1 MAKIIHVDMDAFYA
15 SVEQRDRPEL
25 RGRPVVV
32 GGDPG
37 GRGVVATASYEARV
51 FGIHSA
57 MSAAEAYRRCPDAVF
72 VRPNM
77 ARYVAVSRQIRQIFL
92 SVTPLV
98 EPISLDEAYLDVTEN
113 RLGLPL
119 AREVARWIKRR
130 IVEDTGLTAS
140 AGVAST
146 KLLAKI
152 ASDLRKPDGL
162 VVIPPERAR
171 AFLATLPVRKLWG
184 VGPVTSDRLERLGFV
199 KVGDLAEADVVAL
212 ERELG
217 RFGRMLH
224 HLARGE
230 DLRPVTPN
238 RAPKSR
244 GAETTLATDL
254 TTYEAVADLV
264 KRHAVAVADGL
275 ARARRAGRTVTLKI
289 RYSDFATVTRSHTL
303 GSATADAAIITNEAI
318 ALLAATEAGKRPV
331 RLVGVSVSGF
341 PEASREGA
349 AAQLDLPLTGEDWSD

>member
-1 MAKIIHVDMDAFYA
+1 VAKIIHVDMDAFYA

-37 GRGVVATASYEARV
+37 GRGVVATCSYEARA

-57 MSAAEAYRRCPDAVF
+57 MSAAEAYRRCPDAAF

-98 EPISLDEAYLDVTEN
+98 EPVSLDEAYLDVTEN
-113 RLGLPL
+113 RLGEPL
-119 AREVARWIKRR
+119 AREVARWVKRR
-130 IVEDTGLTAS
+130 IVEETGLTAS

-184 VGPVTSDRLERLGFV
+184 VGPVTSGRLERLGFV
-199 KVGDLAEADVVAL
+199 QVGDLAAADVVTL

-217 RFGRMLH
+217 RFGRVLH

-230 DLRPVTPN
+230 DLRAVTPN

-244 GAETTLATDL
+244 GAETTLAADL
-254 TTYEAVADLV
+254 TTYEAVAELV
-264 KRHAVAVADGL
+264 RRHAVTVADGL
-275 ARARRAGRTVTLKI
+275 ARARRAGRTVTLKV
-289 RYSDFATVTRSHTL
+289 RYSDFATVTRSRTL
-303 GSATADAAIITNEAI
+303 LAVTADATLIADAAI
-318 ALLAATEAGKRPV
+318 ALLALTEAGKRPV
-331 RLVGVSVSGF
+331 RLVGVAVSGF
-341 PEASREGA
+341 PEEADGA
-349 AAQLDLPLTGEDWSD
+349 GAAQLDLPFEQPD

>member
-37 GRGVVATASYEARV
+37 GRGVVATCSYEARA

-113 RLGLPL
+113 RLGEPL
-119 AREVARWIKRR
+119 AREVARWVKRR
-130 IVEDTGLTAS
+130 IVEETGLTAS

-184 VGPVTSDRLERLGFV
+184 VGPVTNERLERLGFV
-199 KVGDLAEADVVAL
+199 QIGDLAAADVVTL

-217 RFGRMLH
+217 RFGRVLH

-230 DLRPVTPN
+230 DLRSVTPN

-254 TTYEAVADLV
+254 TTYDAVADLV
-264 KRHAVAVADGL
+264 RRHAVTVADGL
-275 ARARRAGRTVTLKI
+275 ARAGRAGRTVTLKI
-289 RYSDFATVTRSHTL
+289 RYHDFATVTRSRTL
-303 GSATADAAIITNEAI
+303 VAATADATLI
-318 ALLAATEAGKRPV
+318 ADAALVLLTLTEAGKRPI

-341 PEASREGA
+341 PEDADKGA
-349 AAQLDLPLTGEDWSD
+349 AAQLDLPFEPSD